1 MNLREATLH
10 DIPQLLQLEQAVIEA
25 ERPFNAHI
33 KPSGVKYYDLE
44 ALITQPTAQLLVM
57 DSPQV
62 PGSDSRIVATGYA
75 RIDASRQPFVHQ
87 QHGYLGF
94 MYVVPEYRGQGLNK
108 ALLNALNN
116 WCREQGL
123 QTVYLDVYS
132 NNNSAIRAYEKAGFV
147 ANMVEMK
154 MDL

>member
-1 MNLREATLH
+1 MNVREATLN

-33 KPSGVKYYDLE
+33 KPAGVKYYDLE

-57 DSPQV
+57 EALQANSNN
-62 PGSDSRIVATGYA
+62 SHIIATGYA
-75 RIDASRQPFVHQ
+75 RIDGSRQPFVHR

-94 MYVVPEYRGQGLNK
+94 MYVAPAHRGQGLNK
-108 ALLNALNN
+108 IMLEALSH
-116 WCREQGL
+116 WCREKGL
-123 QTVYLDVYS
+123 QTLYLDVYAS
-132 NNNSAIRAYEKAGFV
+132 NASALRAYEKAGFQ
-147 ANMVEMK
+147 ANLVEMK